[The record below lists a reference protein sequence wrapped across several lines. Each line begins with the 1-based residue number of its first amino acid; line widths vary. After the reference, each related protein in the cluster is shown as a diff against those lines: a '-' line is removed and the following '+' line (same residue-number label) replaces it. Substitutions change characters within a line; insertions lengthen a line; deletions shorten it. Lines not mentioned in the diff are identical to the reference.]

1 MHRNEIAES
10 VALVLRDWITLACAP
25 MGCIAF
31 VALYIVAAFADPD
44 YVLFESYLSDL
55 GVGPGAWA
63 FNSGA
68 VLSGSLLAAFAAG
81 GFLSYLG
88 TNRLMK
94 IGAGLLAVSGM
105 FLAGVGIFTEDAGD
119 VHLLVSYA
127 FFVAAFL
134 SFGLF
139 AAARFLVSRS
149 LADVFLLVNACT
161 FAIGLMVV
169 VLFGPDPM
177 AETIAV
183 FSLLAWGVVITVIV
197 AVEGGHGQLTNCL
210 ERPVKDF

>member
-1 MHRNEIAES
+1 MRRNEIAKS
-10 VALVLRDWITLACAP
+10 VALVLGNRITLACAP
-25 MGCIAF
+25 IGCLAF
-31 VALYIVAAFADPD
+31 LALYIVAAFEDPD
-44 YVLFESYLSDL
+44 YALFESYLSDL

-68 VLSGSLLAAFAAG
+68 VLSGCLLAAFAAG
-81 GFLSYLG
+81 GFSSYLG
-88 TNRLMK
+88 ANNLMK
-94 IGAGLLAVSGM
+94 VGDALLAVSGM

-119 VHLLVSYA
+119 AHLLVSYA

-139 AAARFLVSRS
+139 AVARFLAKRS
-149 LADVFLLVNACT
+149 LADLFLLVNACS

-183 FSLLAWGVVITVIV
+183 FCLLAWAVIITILTVVEDGSAT
-197 AVEGGHGQLTNCL
+197 GPSTT
-210 ERPVKDF
+210 

>member
-1 MHRNEIAES
+1 MHRNEIVAS
-10 VALVLRDWITLACAP
+10 VALALRDQITLACAP
-25 MGCIAF
+25 LGCIAF
-31 VALYIVAAFADPD
+31 VTLYIVAAFEDSG

-81 GFLSYLG
+81 GSSSYLG
-88 TNRLMK
+88 INRLMK
-94 IGAGLLAVSGM
+94 VAAALLAVSGM
-105 FLAGVGIFTEDAGD
+105 FLAGVGIFTENAGD
-119 VHLLVSYA
+119 AHLLVSYG
-127 FFVAAFL
+127 FFVTAFM

-139 AAARFLVSRS
+139 AAARFLVKRS
-149 LADVFLLVNACT
+149 LADAFLLVNAFS

-183 FSLLAWGVVITVIV
+183 FSLLAWGVIITVLVIV
-197 AVEGGHGQLTNCL
+197 DQGRAAT
-210 ERPVKDF
+210 RPTA

>member
-1 MHRNEIAES
+1 MHRNEIVAS
-10 VALVLRDWITLACAP
+10 VALALRDRITLACAP

-31 VALYIVAAFADPD
+31 VTLYIVAAFEDSGYA
-44 YVLFESYLSDL
+44 LFESYLSDL

-81 GFLSYLG
+81 GFSSYLG
-88 TNRLMK
+88 ANNLMK
-94 IGAGLLAVSGM
+94 VGAALLAVSGM
-105 FLAGVGIFTEDAGD
+105 FLTGVGIFTEDAGD
-119 VHLLVSYA
+119 AHLLVSYA
-127 FFVAAFL
+127 FFVAAFM

-139 AAARFLVSRS
+139 AAARFLAKRS
-149 LADVFLLVNACT
+149 LADVFLLVNACS

-169 VLFGPDPM
+169 ALFGPDPV

-183 FSLLAWGVVITVIV
+183 FSLLAWGVIITVLVIV
-197 AVEGGHGQLTNCL
+197 DEGRAVI
-210 ERPVKDF
+210 RPTA

>member
-1 MHRNEIAES
+1 MRRNEIAAS
-10 VALVLRDWITLACAP
+10 VALVLRDRITLACAP
-25 MGCIAF
+25 IGCTIF
-31 VALYIVAAFADPD
+31 VALYLIAAFEDPD

-63 FNSGA
+63 FNSGV

-81 GFLSYLG
+81 GFSSYLG
-88 TNRLMK
+88 ANRLMRV
-94 IGAGLLAVSGM
+94 GAALLAVSGM
-105 FLAGVGIFTEDAGD
+105 FLAGVGIFTEDVGD

-127 FFVAAFL
+127 FFGAAFL

-139 AAARFLVSRS
+139 TVARFLVKRT
-149 LADVFLLVNACT
+149 LADVFLLVNACS
-161 FAIGLMVV
+161 FAIGALVV

-183 FSLLAWGVVITVIV
+183 FCMLAWGVITTVLVLVDEGRAV
-197 AVEGGHGQLTNCL
+197 A
-210 ERPVKDF
+210 RPTA